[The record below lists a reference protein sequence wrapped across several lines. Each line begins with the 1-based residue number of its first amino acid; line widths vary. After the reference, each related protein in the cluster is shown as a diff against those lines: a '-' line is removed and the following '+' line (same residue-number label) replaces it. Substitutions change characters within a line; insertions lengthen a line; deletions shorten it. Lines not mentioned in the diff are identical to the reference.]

1 MPPKPKRSTA
11 ASAGPTKRPKTI
23 LEALLST
30 DEQVLNSLKAQH
42 KGKRLL
48 LKADALYGKSRVPR
62 GEENYNFLYI
72 VQDINPGGK
81 EAVIEYEGKYIKDG
95 DTEFKSYP
103 PTDDS
108 DYKIENYRIALI
120 REDANLYNCFLGV
133 VNKRLNDEREL
144 KIKLEAESKKSA
156 SDDVSDIERKIH
168 EEGLSPYDVL
178 VMEFEPAGPKV
189 EHVVTKGTD
198 NVGAVTEKQ
207 DWSKFVDIL
216 LGTFCS
222 HYQSNL
228 ILMSF
233 LQSTNIWNFPAL
245 SGMSK

>member
-1 MPPKPKRSTA
+1 M
-11 ASAGPTKRPKTI
+11 
-23 LEALLST
+23 
-30 DEQVLNSLKAQH
+30 KAQH

-120 REDANLYNCFLGV
+120 REDADLYNRFLGV
-133 VNKRLNDEREL
+133 VNKRLNDE
-144 KIKLEAESKKSA
+144 
-156 SDDVSDIERKIH
+156 VSSR
-168 EEGLSPYDVL
+168 LSLRPNPRRV
-178 VMEFEPAGPKV
+178 P
-189 EHVVTKGTD
+189 VTT
-198 NVGAVTEKQ
+198 
-207 DWSKFVDIL
+207 S
-216 LGTFCS
+216 
-222 HYQSNL
+222 L
-228 ILMSF
+228 ILNVR
-233 LQSTNIWNFPAL
+233 STKKDLVPMMFW
-245 SGMSK
+245 